1 MAFRNTTK
9 KRCWELLQLI
19 ISRIMDETQVWSHPS
34 CCDICFT
41 WVLWGTCKHIF
52 LCKLDCLKI
61 KVLPVLGTQ
70 SPQME
75 AWLPQVWIVILA
87 VVVLLVE
94 CSFFSQAV
102 HTFHPWRLLCAIIH
116 SSLSNNA
123 NCHHKQMPTYENISP
138 PFSSATI
145 RVLMISPDTTA
156 HAGGSGSENRQSKAV
171 YKLSSGRQNH

>member
-1 MAFRNTTK
+1 MAFRNKEEMHRGVVATNYFKNYGWNTGVVSPI
-9 KRCWELLQLI
+9 LLWHLLHLGFMRHVQ
-19 ISRIMDETQVWSHPS
+19 E
-34 CCDICFT
+34 
-41 WVLWGTCKHIF
+41 HIF
-52 LCKLDCLKI
+52 LCKLDTGLKS
-61 KVLPVLGTQ
+61 KYYQ
-70 SPQME
+70 SLELNHPKWRQ

-138 PFSSATI
+138 PFSLATI
-145 RVLMISPDTTA
+145 RVLMISPRY
-156 HAGGSGSENRQSKAV
+156 HCPR
-171 YKLSSGRQNH
+171 GR